1 MKKVLFTVGF
11 LALLLLSACSTVNSG
26 YRTIYDGEVA
36 SYVQSKYPLYDV
48 VASTTNS
55 SNYSEI
61 YSAEGKSLDEVAS
74 EIGGVKNPVQVS
86 EENEN
91 GKALV
96 YNDMFVLLS
105 QDEENPSN
113 TLIELANKEFVRNN
127 FNPGFFEGMLLMA
140 ILDDVLDVDDWGKN
154 RRLKCSTNPE
164 LCYGGYSSSGGS
176 FKGYKNTPSVRGTT
190 IRGGGPGAGK

>member
-26 YRTIYDGEVA
+26 YQTIYDGEVA

-48 VASTTNS
+48 VSSTVDS

-61 YSAEGKSLDEVAS
+61 YSAEGRSLDEVAS
-74 EIGGVKNPVQVS
+74 EIEGVKTPVQVS

-91 GKALV
+91 RKALV
-96 YNDMFVLLS
+96 YNDMFVILS
-105 QDEENPSN
+105 QDEENSSN
-113 TLIELANKEFVRNN
+113 TLIEVANKEFVRNN
-127 FNPGFFEGMLLMA
+127 FNPSFFQGMLLMT

-154 RRLKCSTNPE
+154 RKISCNSNPE
-164 LCYGGYSSSGGS
+164 RCYGGYSTSGGS

-190 IRGGGPGAGK
+190 VRGGGPGAGK